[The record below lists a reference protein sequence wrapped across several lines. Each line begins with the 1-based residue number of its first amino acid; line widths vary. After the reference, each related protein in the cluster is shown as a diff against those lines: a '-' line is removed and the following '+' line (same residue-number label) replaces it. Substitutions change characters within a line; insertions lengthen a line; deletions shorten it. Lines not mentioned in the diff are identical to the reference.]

1 MKIKTNRII
10 QIVYPLLVYFIIYQ
24 LGVGLLLD
32 IIGDKYDKLWCLIIA
47 AIACLIPMT
56 IIFRSVPKLIP
67 EPINSKKQVINY
79 ALWTVGVVAIGVAFN
94 VILTISGI
102 IEVSDGF
109 KRASDILTDGS
120 FYLKVLCN
128 CIVIPVLEELLLRG
142 IVAGQLYLWYGTIP
156 ALLISSIC
164 VGILHKNIVQFIY
177 ALIMGFAL
185 GFLYIKNKR
194 LSLCFIAHGLINLFA
209 IIFG

>member
-47 AIACLIPMT
+47 ALACLIPMT

-79 ALWTVGVVAIGVAFN
+79 AFWTVGVVAIGVAFN
-94 VILTISGI
+94 VILTFSGI

-164 VGILHKNIVQFIY
+164 FGILHNNIVQFIY

>member
-47 AIACLIPMT
+47 AIACLIPMA

-94 VILTISGI
+94 VILTFSGI

-164 VGILHKNIVQFIY
+164 FGILHNNIVQFIY

>member
-1 MKIKTNRII
+1 MKFKTNRIV
-10 QIVYPLLVYFIIYQ
+10 QIVYPLLVYFLIYQ

-32 IIGDKYDKLWCLIIA
+32 IIGDKYDRLWCLVIA
-47 AIACLIPMT
+47 AIACLIPMY
-56 IIFRSVPKLIP
+56 IIFKSVPKLIP
-67 EPINSKKQVINY
+67 EPISSKKQILNY
-79 ALWTVGVVAIGVAFN
+79 ALWIVGVVAIGVAFN
-94 VILTISGI
+94 VILTFSGI
-102 IEVSDGF
+102 IDSSDGF
-109 KRASDILTDGS
+109 KRASDILTDGN

-128 CIVIPVLEELLLRG
+128 CIVIPILEELLLRG

-164 VGILHKNIVQFIY
+164 FGILHNNIVQFIY

-194 LSLCFIAHGLINLFA
+194 LTLCFIAHGCINLFA
-209 IIFG
+209 ILFG

>member
-1 MKIKTNRII
+1 MKFKTNRII

-164 VGILHKNIVQFIY
+164 FGILHNNIVQFIY

>member
-1 MKIKTNRII
+1 MKFKTNRIV
-10 QIVYPLLVYFIIYQ
+10 QIVYPLLVYFLIYQ

-32 IIGDKYDKLWCLIIA
+32 IIGDKHDKLWCLLIA
-47 AIACLIPMT
+47 AIACLIPMY
-56 IIFRSVPKLIP
+56 IIFKSVPKLIP
-67 EPINSKKQVINY
+67 EPISSKKQILNY
-79 ALWTVGVVAIGVAFN
+79 ALWIVGVVAIGVAFN
-94 VILTISGI
+94 VILTFSGI
-102 IEVSDGF
+102 IDSSDGF

-128 CIVIPVLEELLLRG
+128 CIVIPILEELLLRG

-164 VGILHKNIVQFIY
+164 FGILHNNIVQFIY

-194 LSLCFIAHGLINLFA
+194 LTLCFIAHGCINLFA
-209 IIFG
+209 ILFG